1 MASSRERAANR
12 SPAAEGL
19 IHDQEVVRARKEL
32 AAYFKGL
39 RTEREARS
47 ALKIIKAFVRER
59 EKIEATKRRPLP
71 GMRPARIAPRRK
83 PRRTATQRQT
93 KTEAASSPEQTS
105 TTD

>member
-1 MASSRERAANR
+1 MASTRQGSGNR
-12 SPAAEGL
+12 PAAEGL

-59 EKIEATKRRPLP
+59 EKTDASKRRPLP
-71 GMRPARIAPRRK
+71 GMKPPRLPRRRV
-83 PRRTATQRQT
+83 RRTASR
-93 KTEAASSPEQTS
+93 AAHAPADSASSADASNE
-105 TTD
+105 